1 MKTLIAYAGRNSTSR
16 QMAERIA
23 AGFTH
28 DTEVLNLRR
37 QTAPSLH
44 EYDQLIIGGSILAG
58 SVPKALK
65 KFIEENSD
73 TILTKRLGL
82 FLCCLMEK
90 DVEQYFRSNF
100 PEPIYS
106 HAAEKRWLGGELIMR
121 NHNFIVQK
129 MLHKV
134 MGSSDDIH
142 NLRWEAADTLAAA
155 IGGNS

>member
-1 MKTLIAYAGRNSTSR
+1 MKTLIAYAGRGSTSR

-23 AGFTH
+23 AGFSH
-28 DTEVLNLRR
+28 DAEVLNLRR
-37 QTAPSLH
+37 QTAPALN
-44 EYDQLIIGGSILAG
+44 EYDRLIIGGSILAG

-65 KFIEENSD
+65 KFIQENSNV
-73 TILTKRLGL
+73 ILSKRLGL

-100 PEPIYS
+100 PEPLYS
-106 HAAEKRWLGGELIMR
+106 HAADKRWLGGELIMR

-129 MLHKV
+129 MLQKV

-142 NLRWEAADTLAAA
+142 NLRWEEADRLAAA